1 MIYAEYARLK
11 SKCSESL
18 KVYESIIDEQQRLF
32 EKTQPQGISVETERV
47 SGGESLNAF
56 DSYLIAKERARIDE
70 RLTEAKGICDNLT
83 ELLKLKEQELRA
95 SKDWYDIIYK
105 LRYIENLSI
114 TKIENRLPYSR
125 AQIWRIL
132 NKIKGAI
139 K

>member
-11 SKCSESL
+11 IKCSESL

-56 DSYLIAKERARIDE
+56 DSYLIAKERAKIDE
-70 RLTEAKGICDNLT
+70 RLTEAKGICDNLI

-105 LRYIENLSI
+105 LRYIDNLSI

-132 NKIKGAI
+132 NKIKI
-139 K
+139 NL